1 MMDSDSDYSV
11 ESSSEDNADL
21 ELSIVDDLAES
32 DLSKCQTNVSSESV
46 VDDQQSQSVISQ
58 PTQQNETMQPTLCSF
73 THPQLLQSRPTLCM
87 ATTTSWQWCFE

>member
-46 VDDQQSQSVISQ
+46 VDDQQSVISQ
-58 PTQQNETMQPTLCSF
+58 PTQQTETMQPTLCSV